1 MTSEENSFVAL
12 DHSGMLASELVS
24 LLEETE
30 FTILID
36 AYPAPKV
43 YWQKDGK
50 DIEESYYVLTKTS
63 HFEGNR

>member
-1 MTSEENSFVAL
+1 MSL
-12 DHSGMLASELVS
+12 DHSGILAVEFVS

-43 YWQKDGK
+43 SWLKDGK
-50 DIEESYYVLTKTS
+50 DISQNYYLLTKTS
-63 HFEGNR
+63 HLEGNR